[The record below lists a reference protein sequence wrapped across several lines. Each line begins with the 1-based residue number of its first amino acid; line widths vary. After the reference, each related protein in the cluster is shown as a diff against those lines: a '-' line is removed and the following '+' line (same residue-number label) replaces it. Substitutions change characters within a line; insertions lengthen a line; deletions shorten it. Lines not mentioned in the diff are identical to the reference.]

1 MQGDPTRAMLEKLR
15 HLPPDRLAEV
25 DDFIDFLLG
34 RAAAA
39 GRTSPRATSDFPVI
53 SVGRW
58 PNDLSLHRED
68 LYGDD
73 GR

>member
-1 MQGDPTRAMLEKLR
+1 MQGDPTRAILEKLGQ
-15 HLPPDRLAEV
+15 LPPDRLAKV
-25 DDFIDFLLG
+25 DDFIDFLL
-34 RAAAA
+34 
-39 GRTSPRATSDFPVI
+39 SRATAPPRTAPHPALDFPVI

-58 PNDLSLHRED
+58 PIDLSLHRKD

>member
-25 DDFIDFLLG
+25 DDFIDFLL
-34 RAAAA
+34 
-39 GRTSPRATSDFPVI
+39 SRATVSACTAPRPTPDFPVI

-58 PNDLSLHRED
+58 PKDLSLRRED

>member
-25 DDFIDFLLG
+25 DDFIDFLLS
-34 RAAAA
+34 RTVAAA
-39 GRTSPRATSDFPVI
+39 RTAPRPTSDFPVI
-53 SVGRW
+53 SVGQW
-58 PNDLSLHRED
+58 PNDLSLRRED

>member
-1 MQGDPTRAMLEKLR
+1 MQGDPTQTMLEKLR

-25 DDFIDFLLG
+25 DDFIDFLLS
-34 RAAAA
+34 RAAASA
-39 GRTSPRATSDFPVI
+39 RTAPRPTPDFPVI
-53 SVGRW
+53 SVGGW
-58 PNDLSLHRED
+58 PKNMSLHRED

>member
-39 GRTSPRATSDFPVI
+39 ARTAPRPTSDFPVI

>member
-1 MQGDPTRAMLEKLR
+1 MQGDPTQTMLEKLR

-25 DDFIDFLLG
+25 DDFIDFLLS
-34 RAAAA
+34 RVVAPSHTA
-39 GRTSPRATSDFPVI
+39 PRPTSDFPVI

-58 PNDLSLHRED
+58 PSDLSLHRED